1 MQNQFFLSCESTVDM
16 PYRYVESRDI
26 SVTFYTYAVGG
37 VIYTDDMLR
46 DPTALPRFYDFINA
60 GKLPTTSM
68 LTEIKYLEYFDEL
81 LKKTDLPIVHIAL
94 GSGMTPSVNNA
105 VNAANELM
113 SKNPD
118 RKITVVDSFCSSSG
132 YGMLVDYAA
141 DLRDEGKSV
150 DETVEWLNAHCH
162 NIHHQFFSTELKHY
176 RRSGRMSGTAAML
189 ATVLGIC
196 PIMRLDYAGRI
207 IAYDKVRGKRNA
219 IIRTLDTM
227 QEHCDN
233 GTEYDKKCFIC
244 HSNCIAEAERTKAA
258 LLERFTHLTED
269 DVRIFDIGTS
279 IASHCGPG
287 TVAVFFMGDERAVSE

>member
-26 SVTFYTYAVGG
+26 SVTFYTYAVDG

-233 GTEYDKKCFIC
+233 GTKYDKKCFIC

>member
-26 SVTFYTYAVGG
+26 SVTFYTYAVDG